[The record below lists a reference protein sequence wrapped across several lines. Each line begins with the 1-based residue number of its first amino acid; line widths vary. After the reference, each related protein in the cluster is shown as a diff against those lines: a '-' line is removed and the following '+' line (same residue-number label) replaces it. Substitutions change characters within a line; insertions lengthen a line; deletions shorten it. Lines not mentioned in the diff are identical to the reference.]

1 MVLYSIIKAQEH
13 RKQALAEQNKTRER
27 ELIEEK
33 LRAEW
38 GKGFAAGFA
47 QGRAE
52 LYADLADKFKLILET
67 YPELRHVLE
76 PLIGSAEI
84 SK

>member
-1 MVLYSIIKAQEH
+1 MVLYSIIKAQER

-47 QGRAE
+47 
-52 LYADLADKFKLILET
+52 
-67 YPELRHVLE
+67 
-76 PLIGSAEI
+76 
-84 SK
+84 